1 MIKAKRPL
9 LILNIITIAIVLFGC
24 VAFSIHQ
31 LNKFNQQTDAPFLAV
46 INNNLGVKTKVMSL
60 QIAFQQFKAEKT
72 PAALTKLKT
81 KFKIMKGSIN
91 NDLKSDV
98 TYNFHE
104 EYGDVNK
111 LSQFQQSFEKLA
123 QVLPSS
129 PDDEENTQQFER
141 HLSKAYKLWNR
152 YSRKI
157 IHAAQSR
164 SLEIHKQWNE
174 SLTTQI
180 ALMLIIGLT
189 SLIVLIVISRQLF
202 VQRRMSQELQIQAAE
217 LTVSRRM
224 AEESTKAKSRFLS
237 NMSHEIRTPLNGII
251 GLTNL
256 ARDKVTN
263 PDIQDY
269 LDKVILSSDA
279 LLHVINDIL
288 DVSKIESGKLE
299 LEITDV
305 KVSDLFDR
313 ISATLD
319 ANARNKGLALQLF
332 IDKDVPTSFKG
343 DPTRLQQ
350 VLNNL
355 ISNAIKFTEEGYV
368 QLTVHFDK
376 DTGELSIRVKDTGIG
391 IEPKNLHKLF
401 KEFSQADTSTTRK
414 FGGSGLGLTI
424 AKSLT
429 ELMKGK
435 ITVESE
441 INNGTTFTVAL
452 PIEASD
458 ETLLPRHIVVPSVHL
473 ITLDKNNQPTLEEA
487 LIQSGLEITTKQNA
501 ENLVIML
508 PPTVNELII
517 SSLSKHLSEAGK
529 ATYLIGYP
537 DQFEAC
543 KTSTSN
549 KLTFINAPFNTSK
562 IANSIAQVE
571 ESKEE
576 TIDPMS
582 SADFSGRSV
591 LLVED
596 NHINQLIAQEMLELV
611 GLSIT
616 HAENGKI
623 ATQKANEREFDLI
636 LMDIQMPE
644 MDGIEATKCIR
655 KASKNTTTP
664 IVALTANVMNED
676 IVNYEEAGM
685 NDHLSK
691 PFKPEELVEKLNAY
705 L

>member
-1 MIKAKRPL
+1 MIKAKRPFL
-9 LILNIITIAIVLFGC
+9 LLNIIAIAVVLLGC
-24 VAFSIHQ
+24 VTFSILQ
-31 LNKFNQQTDAPFLAV
+31 LNKLNQQTDAPFLAI
-46 INNNLGVKTKVMSL
+46 INNNLGVKAKVMSL
-60 QIAFQQFKAEKT
+60 QISFQQFKAEQT
-72 PAALTKLKT
+72 TAELVKLKT
-81 KFKIMKGSIN
+81 RLKIIKGSIN
-91 NDLKSDV
+91 NDLKSDA
-98 TYNFHE
+98 TFKFHL
-104 EYGDVNK
+104 EYGDINK
-111 LSQFQQSFEKLA
+111 LSQFQQAFEKLA

-129 PDDEENTQQFER
+129 PDDIENTEQFEH
-141 HLSKAYKLWNR
+141 HLNKAYKLWNR

-164 SLEIHKQWNE
+164 SLEIHQQWNE
-174 SLTTQI
+174 SLTIQI
-180 ALMLIIGLT
+180 ILMLIIGLT
-189 SLIVLIVISRQLF
+189 SLIVLIVISRQLLI
-202 VQRRMSQELQIQAAE
+202 QRRMSQELQIQAAE

-263 PDIQDY
+263 PDLQDY

-305 KVSDLFDR
+305 RVSDLLDR

-332 IDKDVPTSFKG
+332 IDKDVPRSFKG

-368 QLTVHFDK
+368 QLIMGFDK

-441 INNGTTFTVAL
+441 INNGTTFTVTL

-458 ETLLPRHIVVPSVHL
+458 ETLLPRHVVVPSVHL
-473 ITLDKNNQPTLEEA
+473 ITLDQNNQPTLEEA

-543 KTSTSN
+543 ETSTRN
-549 KLTFINAPFNTSK
+549 KLSFITAPFNTSK
-562 IANSIAQVE
+562 IANSIAQVK
-571 ESKEE
+571 ESEEE

-582 SADFSGRSV
+582 SVNFSGRSV

-611 GLSIT
+611 GLT
-616 HAENGKI
+616 VTLAENGKI
-623 ATQKANEREFDLI
+623 ATQKANECEFDLI

-644 MDGIEATKCIR
+644 MDGIEATRCIR
-655 KASKNTTTP
+655 RQSKNTTTP

-676 IVNYEEAGM
+676 IINYEEAGM
-685 NDHLSK
+685 NGHLSK
-691 PFKPEELVEKLNAY
+691 PFKPEELVEKLNTY